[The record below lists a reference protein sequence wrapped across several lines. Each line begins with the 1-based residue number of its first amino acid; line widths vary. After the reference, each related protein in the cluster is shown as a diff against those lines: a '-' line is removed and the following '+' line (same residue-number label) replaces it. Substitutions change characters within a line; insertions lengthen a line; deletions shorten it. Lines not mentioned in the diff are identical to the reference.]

1 MIQYNNPMTKVIAI
15 SGGIGSGK
23 SVVSKMLIA
32 LGYNV
37 YDCDAR
43 AKKLMDAEEGIKYAI
58 SEKISKDVIV
68 NSNID
73 RLKLSQIVFNDN
85 SKLQMLNSIV
95 HGAVKDDLRQWINN
109 AKTDVVFVETA
120 ILYQS
125 KLDEIVDEVWDV
137 FAPKEIRILRVQ
149 KRNNMTREQ
158 VMARMKSQEYD
169 INIKPRLKTS
179 LIINDDKTAVLP
191 QLLMFLKDI

>member
-1 MIQYNNPMTKVIAI
+1 MTKVIAI

-109 AKTDVVFVETA
+109 AKNDVVFVETA

-179 LIINDDKTAVLP
+179 LIINDDKTVVLP

>member
-1 MIQYNNPMTKVIAI
+1 MTKVIAI

-43 AKKLMDAEEGIKYAI
+43 AKKLMDAEEGIKDAI

-109 AKTDVVFVETA
+109 AKNDAVFVETA

>member
-1 MIQYNNPMTKVIAI
+1 MTKVIAI

-109 AKTDVVFVETA
+109 AKNDVVFVETA

>member
-1 MIQYNNPMTKVIAI
+1 MTKVIAI

-32 LGYNV
+32 MGYNV

-43 AKKLMDAEEGIKYAI
+43 AKKLMDDDEGIKDAI
-58 SEKISKDVIV
+58 SEKISNDVIV

-85 SKLQMLNSIV
+85 QKLQILNSIV
-95 HGAVKDDLRQWINN
+95 HGAVKDDLKQWINN
-109 AKTDVVFVETA
+109 CRNKVVFVETA

-158 VMARMKSQEYD
+158 VIARMKSQECD
-169 INIKPRLKTS
+169 IKPRLKTS

-191 QLLMFLKDI
+191 QLLMILKDI

>member
-1 MIQYNNPMTKVIAI
+1 MTKVIAI

-95 HGAVKDDLRQWINN
+95 HGAVKDDLRQLINN

>member
-1 MIQYNNPMTKVIAI
+1 MTKVIAI

-43 AKKLMDAEEGIKYAI
+43 AKKLMDAEEGIKDAI

-95 HGAVKDDLRQWINN
+95 HGAVKDDLRQWTNN

>member
-1 MIQYNNPMTKVIAI
+1 MTKVIAI

-43 AKKLMDAEEGIKYAI
+43 AKKLMDAEEGIKDAI